1 MCQLLVGYQV
11 LKILQMSIVQMNILH
26 LNATSKY
33 IFIYIIRSNLYI
45 DIVTIP
51 NLLPIINSYC
61 EIRFVLV
68 HKNVDFSDTYTII

>member
-1 MCQLLVGYQV
+1 MELMCQLLVGYQV

-26 LNATSKY
+26 LNAHPN
-33 IFIYIIRSNLYI
+33 IYI

>member
-1 MCQLLVGYQV
+1 MELMCQLLVGYQV
-11 LKILQMSIVQMNILH
+11 LKILQMTIVQMDILH
-26 LNATSKY
+26 LNAHPH
-33 IFIYIIRSNLYI
+33 IYSYI

>member
-1 MCQLLVGYQV
+1 MELMCQLLVGYQV
-11 LKILQMSIVQMNILH
+11 LKILQMSIVQMYILN
-26 LNATSKY
+26 LNAY
-33 IFIYIIRSNLYI
+33 PDIYN

-68 HKNVDFSDTYTII
+68 RKNVDFSDTYTII

>member
-1 MCQLLVGYQV
+1 MELMCQLLVGYQV
-11 LKILQMSIVQMNILH
+11 LKILQMSIVQMDILH
-26 LNATSKY
+26 LNAHSD
-33 IFIYIIRSNLYI
+33 IYSHIYI

>member
-1 MCQLLVGYQV
+1 MELMCQLLVGYQV
-11 LKILQMSIVQMNILH
+11 LKILQMTIVQMGILH
-26 LNATSKY
+26 LNAHPH
-33 IFIYIIRSNLYI
+33 IFI

>member
-1 MCQLLVGYQV
+1 MELMCQLLVGYQV
-11 LKILQMSIVQMNILH
+11 LKILQMTIVQMDILH
-26 LNATSKY
+26 LNAHPHIYSY
-33 IFIYIIRSNLYI
+33 IYI

-68 HKNVDFSDTYTII
+68 RKNVDFSDTYTII

>member
-1 MCQLLVGYQV
+1 MELMCQLLVGYQV
-11 LKILQMSIVQMNILH
+11 LKILQMSIVQMDILH
-26 LNATSKY
+26 LNAHSD
-33 IFIYIIRSNLYI
+33 IYSHIYI

-61 EIRFVLV
+61 EIRIVNV

>member
-11 LKILQMSIVQMNILH
+11 LKILQMSIVQMDILH
-26 LNATSKY
+26 LNAHPY
-33 IFIYIIRSNLYI
+33 IYSYIYIG
-45 DIVTIP
+45 IVTIP